1 MTSLKEIT
9 MNEKE
14 QPQSTLNAE
23 KTAAANK
30 ISELET
36 LAIVRTRFSSER
48 GLLAWMRTS
57 VSLFTFGF
65 SIIKFFDYL
74 KQQQQGDQNPEGLY
88 RLGLVLICVGIMI
101 LAPAVVQ
108 HVQRLRRAKE
118 LGMPTISRFSLPIG
132 AATTLFLIG
141 ATTLIAI
148 VLR

>member
-1 MTSLKEIT
+1 
-9 MNEKE
+9 MNEQE
-14 QPQSTLNAE
+14 QPQLPLNGE
-23 KTAAANK
+23 KTAAAN
-30 ISELET
+30 IIRELEI

-48 GLLAWMRTS
+48 GLMAWMRTS
-57 VSLFTFGF
+57 VSLFTLGF
-65 SIIKFFDYL
+65 SIVKFIDYL
-74 KQQQQGDQNPEGLY
+74 KQQQQGDQIPEGLY

-118 LGMPTISRFSLPIG
+118 LGMPTFSRFSLPIL

>member
-1 MTSLKEIT
+1 

-14 QPQSTLNAE
+14 QPQSTLNGE
-23 KTAAANK
+23 KTAAANLTR
-30 ISELET
+30 ELEI
-36 LAIVRTRFSSER
+36 LALVRTRFSSER

-65 SIIKFFDYL
+65 SMIKFFDFL
-74 KQQQQGDQNPEGLY
+74 ELQQQGDQIPEDLY
-88 RLGLVLICVGIMI
+88 RLGIVLICVGIMI
-101 LAPAVVQ
+101 LGPAVGQ
-108 HVQRLRRAKE
+108 HVKRLRRAKE
-118 LGMPTISRFSLPIG
+118 LGMPTLSRFSLPIG